1 MNIYTY
7 HISLT
12 NYWITEKIEVND
24 QVIFKSEYNEIG
36 PFKLPDPYIVKIIKG
51 TISDIPS
58 DSVNSSWWIDFSTW
72 QVILS

>member
-12 NYWITEKIEVND
+12 NYWIKEKIEEND
-24 QVIFKSEYNEIG
+24 QVIIKSEFNEIR
-36 PFKLPDPYIVKIIKG
+36 PFKLPDQYTVKTIKE

-58 DSVNSSWWIDFSTW
+58 DSVNSSWWIDFST
-72 QVILS
+72 